1 MRKIYLS
8 LFIVFVAVSPLIAQE
23 FNCRVKVQDNQLP
36 STVDRR
42 IFRTLETALTNFINK
57 RKWTGDAFQP
67 LERINCQFLINLT
80 ESPEANI
87 YNGTLIIQVA
97 RPVYQSSYV
106 SPIINFQDQFLN
118 FKYVES
124 QPIEFNENR
133 IAGSDPLASNLSA
146 VIAYYVY
153 IILGYDYDSFSVRGG
168 DIYFQKAFNIVNN
181 SPQSNKIDGWKPGD
195 NNNFNRYVLTDQMIN
210 NRYTIMHD
218 IYYTYY
224 HKGIDKMYEDETAAR
239 TEILN
244 ALINLD
250 NLNRENPNLML
261 VQFFILGKVDELIG
275 VFKKASPQEK
285 SKALDILTRVD
296 LKNSSKYKQELK

>member
-1 MRKIYLS
+1 MYKTCINI
-8 LFIVFVAVSPLIAQE
+8 FICLVAFSPVYAQE

-42 IFRTLETALTNFINK
+42 IFRTLETGITNFINK

-67 LERINCQFLINLT
+67 GERINCQFLINLR
-80 ESPEANI
+80 ESPEPNV
-87 YNGTLIIQVA
+87 YNGSLIIQVA

-106 SPIINFQDQFLN
+106 SPIINYQDEFLN

-133 IAGSDPLASNLSA
+133 ISGSDPLASNLSA

-153 IILGYDYDSFSVRGG
+153 VILGFDYDSFSSRGG
-168 DIYFQKAFNIVNN
+168 DVYFQKAYNIVNN
-181 SPQSNKIDGWKPGD
+181 SPISNQIDGWKPED
-195 NNNFNRYVLTDQMIN
+195 NGNFNRFVLVDQMIN

-224 HKGIDKMYEDETAAR
+224 RKGIDKMYEDETMAR
-239 TEILN
+239 TEVLN

-250 NLNRENPNLML
+250 NLNRENPNLMM
-261 VQFFILGKVDELIG
+261 VQFFILGKVDEMIG
-275 VFKKASPQEK
+275 MFKKAAPQEK
-285 SKALDILTRVD
+285 SKALEILSRVD
-296 LKNSSKYKQELK
+296 IKNSSKYKQELK